1 MRPDKIR
8 GNVFVANLPRGFTD
22 AQLAEA
28 FDPHGIVLS
37 AHIARDPATGETLGH
52 GLVQLAPDRAVED
65 AVAGVNE
72 TGIAGRRIE
81 ARRADPDMSIS
92 PPPRQRAGSARPFGG
107 GAFAADRRGPTPSM
121 SGQATIVER
130 RRFLSPAGRPAG
142 LVQLELPPAAFA
154 DGLRQGGTLFVRP
167 GRSA

>member
-28 FDPHGIVLS
+28 FDAHGIVLS
-37 AHIARDPATGETLGH
+37 AHLARDPATGETLGH

-65 AVAGVNE
+65 AVVAVNE

-81 ARRADPDMSIS
+81 ARRADPDMGIS
-92 PPPRQRAGSARPFGG
+92 PPIPPRHRVERSRPFGG
-107 GAFAADRRGPTPSM
+107 GASAPDHRRPTLLA
-121 SGQATIVER
+121 SGQATVQR
-130 RRFLSPAGRPAG
+130 RHTLPFAGR
-142 LVQLELPPAAFA
+142 
-154 DGLRQGGTLFVRP
+154 
-167 GRSA
+167 

>member
-1 MRPDKIR
+1 MRADKIR

-28 FDPHGIVLS
+28 FDLYGIVLI
-37 AHIARDPATGETLGH
+37 AHLARDPVTGETLGH

-81 ARRADPDMSIS
+81 ARRADPEMGIS
-92 PPPRQRAGSARPFGG
+92 PPAPPRHRVGSARPLQGG
-107 GAFAADRRGPTPSM
+107 SSTVDHRRPALPV
-121 SGQATIVER
+121 SGRGTIHGR
-130 RRFLSPAGRPAG
+130 AILSLAGR
-142 LVQLELPPAAFA
+142 
-154 DGLRQGGTLFVRP
+154 
-167 GRSA
+167 

>member
-28 FDPHGIVLS
+28 FDPYGIVLS
-37 AHIARDPATGETLGH
+37 AHLARDPATGETLAH
-52 GLVQLAPDRAVED
+52 GLVQLAPDRAVEA

-81 ARRADPDMSIS
+81 ARRADPDMGIS
-92 PPPRQRAGSARPFGG
+92 LPPPPRHRVERPRPFGG
-107 GAFAADRRGPTPSM
+107 AASAPDHRRPTLVL
-121 SGQATIVER
+121 SGQGSAQR
-130 RRFLSPAGRPAG
+130 RPILSLAGR
-142 LVQLELPPAAFA
+142 
-154 DGLRQGGTLFVRP
+154 
-167 GRSA
+167 

>member
-37 AHIARDPATGETLGH
+37 AHLARDPATGETLGH

-72 TGIAGRRIE
+72 TGIAGRRVE

-92 PPPRQRAGSARPFGG
+92 PPAPPRHRVECPRTFGD
-107 GAFAADRRGPTPSM
+107 GASTPDYRKPTLLR
-121 SGQATIVER
+121 SGQEATQR
-130 RRFLSPAGRPAG
+130 RHTLSFAGR
-142 LVQLELPPAAFA
+142 
-154 DGLRQGGTLFVRP
+154 
-167 GRSA
+167 

>member
-28 FDPHGIVLS
+28 FDPYGIVLS
-37 AHIARDPATGETLGH
+37 AHLARDPATGETLGH

-81 ARRADPDMSIS
+81 ARRADPDMGIS
-92 PPPRQRAGSARPFGG
+92 LPTPPRHRAERPRPG
-107 GAFAADRRGPTPSM
+107 GASAPDHRRPTLLM
-121 SGQATIVER
+121 SGPGAVQR
-130 RRFLSPAGRPAG
+130 RHTLSLAGR
-142 LVQLELPPAAFA
+142 
-154 DGLRQGGTLFVRP
+154 
-167 GRSA
+167 